1 MEKDEKVNQII
12 SLLSNIK
19 GLLKY
24 LKRKRLFLND
34 VKLDNF
40 IWNEETKRLS
50 FIDLEYSY
58 LSNNKI
64 EKEGFYKNY

>member
-40 IWNEETKRLS
+40 IWNEETK
-50 FIDLEYSY
+50 D
-58 LSNNKI
+58 
-64 EKEGFYKNY
+64 